1 MNIVVIGSGGRE
13 HALVWKLQQ
22 SKLAD
27 KIFVIPGNGGT
38 KNNMPFAVDD
48 FRKIKAFCRRELIQL
63 IVVGPEIP
71 LAKGIVDEFKNTPVM
86 VFGPE
91 KRAALLESSK
101 IWAKK
106 FMQKYGV
113 ATADFWEV
121 NSDNPEEIKKI
132 ISKLKGNCVVKFDGL
147 AAGKGVFVCSS
158 EKEALSAIK
167 NIQTK
172 YGEKAAFLI
181 EKKLKGEELSIL
193 AITDGKSY
201 KLLQSSQDHKQLLE
215 DDKGPNTGGMGAISP
230 APFFKEK
237 IKKTIIEK
245 IIKLTMHGISQEN
258 FDYKGVI
265 YFGLMLTAEGPKLLE
280 YNVRLGDPETEVVLP
295 ALKSDLLQL
304 ILSCFEGNL
313 SDFDLQ
319 FYQDHFIDVVLA
331 SEGYPKSYEIGF
343 EITGQE
349 NLEKDTLLFHAGTK
363 RNKKKLL
370 TSGGRVLNVVTRGKT
385 LNEARKK
392 VYKECG
398 KIEFEK
404 KYYRK
409 DIGKRN

>member
-38 KNNMPFAVDD
+38 KNNMLFAVDD
-48 FRKIKAFCRRELIQL
+48 FRKIKAFCRRELIEL
-63 IVVGPEIP
+63 VIVGPEIP
-71 LAKGIVDEFKNTPVM
+71 LANGIVDEFKNTPVM

-113 ATADFWEV
+113 ATADFWEA
-121 NSDNPEEIKKI
+121 NPDNPEEIKKI

-158 EKEALSAIK
+158 EKEALSAIE

-172 YGEKAAFLI
+172 YGEDASFLI
-181 EKKLKGEELSIL
+181 EKKLKGKELSIL
-193 AITDGKSY
+193 AVTDGKSY

-230 APFFKEK
+230 VPFFKEK
-237 IKKTIIEK
+237 IKKNIIEK
-245 IIKLTMHGISQEN
+245 IIEPTMHGIAQEN

-265 YFGLMLTAEGPKLLE
+265 YFGLMLTSEGPKLLE

-319 FYQDHFIDVVLA
+319 FYQDHFIDVVLV
-331 SEGYPKSYEIGF
+331 SGGYPKSYQKGF
-343 EITGQE
+343 EITGLE
-349 NLEKDTLLFHAGTK
+349 NLEKDTLLFQAGTK
-363 RNKKKLL
+363 RSEKKLL
-370 TSGGRVLNVVTRGKT
+370 TNGGRVLNIVTRGKS